1 VRVGGLPTDG
11 STVGRAP
18 LNSSYWALLFVD
30 LLEIRFSLFPS
41 VLLFSSVVQTPPTLS
56 TMAGSRI
63 YTRRQIENLIATGQ
77 TIIIFRNDVL
87 RLNNGW
93 AERHPGGKLVL
104 EHMIGRDATAEI
116 DAWVYTIN

>member
-1 VRVGGLPTDG
+1 LK
-11 STVGRAP
+11 
-18 LNSSYWALLFVD
+18 F
-30 LLEIRFSLFPS
+30 
-41 VLLFSSVVQTPPTLS
+41 VLLASLCLVVQSLLTIS
-56 TMAGSRI
+56 TMANSRI

-104 EHMIGRDATAEI
+104 AHMVGRDATAEI